1 VTAPASEIAPETVK
15 WPVPPMPPSVTS
27 SLFKVSVDRTV
38 ILPVADVEVVALA
51 ECDDDPPHD
60 ASGPPTTRPPRQQ
73 PSTEIVP

>member
-1 VTAPASEIAPETVK
+1 VRRWLE
-15 WPVPPMPPSVTS
+15 TS

-60 ASGPPTTRPPRQQ
+60 AVRTPSDPATKTAAVHGNRPIATPLSRR
-73 PSTEIVP
+73 